1 MSDAMGEM
9 LKRYDCNHVGLRRDL
24 GKIVAI
30 SNKGKSEN
38 QMTVASVEARAVL
51 G

>member
-1 MSDAMGEM
+1 MIATMSDLG
-9 LKRYDCNHVGLRRDL
+9 DL

>member
-9 LKRYDCNHVGLRRDL
+9 LKSYDCNHVGLRRDL

-30 SNKGKSEN
+30 SNKGGIRA
-38 QMTVASVEARAVL
+38 VASVEARAVL